1 LRLLAFLILLLA
13 PGLAQYDLLVYGATP
28 QGVAAAF
35 LRKAPQAGLLRAP
48 LEDFPALA
56 QSASGME
63 ALRRRLR
70 ERGARLASPEKGV
83 GEEDKRGYREA
94 VSLLRRGLFAGPYYL
109 KGRLGL
115 ADPITLGDFL
125 ADLEHYYRAKGLQD
139 RLRVVLKAREL
150 YRSGTQS
157 PLKRPLLNQ
166 ILLALGERGSG
177 GGEAVSRGE
186 AAEILFRLLP

>member
-1 LRLLAFLILLLA
+1 
-13 PGLAQYDLLVYGATP
+13 
-28 QGVAAAF
+28 
-35 LRKAPQAGLLRAP
+35 
-48 LEDFPALA
+48 
-56 QSASGME
+56 
-63 ALRRRLR
+63 
-70 ERGARLASPEKGV
+70 
-83 GEEDKRGYREA
+83 

-150 YRSGTQS
+150 YRSETQS
-157 PLKRPLLNQ
+157 PLKRSLLNQ

-177 GGEAVSRGE
+177 GGEVVRRGE